1 MTLLTELLPGAA
13 LAPLSVDQ
21 YHAMIRNG
29 ILNEGESLELID
41 GLLVRK
47 DRRDHQGDIMT
58 VGPRHAKATKLLI
71 RVLNQLL
78 ANLGDVYVQ
87 SQLPVTLSEFN
98 EPEPD
103 VAVIQG
109 DERDE
114 SFERH
119 PAPPSILLVIEVADH
134 SLPFDRTSKLRMY
147 AEAGIPEYWIINL
160 VASTI
165 EIYRSP
171 QADQQT
177 YQSHVEIAA
186 AESVTFDL
194 CSQNFRFEA
203 NEVLA

>member
-58 VGPRHAKATKLLI
+58 VGPRHAK
-71 RVLNQLL
+71 VLGLL
-78 ANLGDVYVQ
+78 ADLLQDLLRALPLHVR
-87 SQLPVTLSEFN
+87 SQMPVTLSGIQ

-103 VAVIQG
+103 ISIVKGAR
-109 DERDE
+109 RDYSE
-114 SFERH
+114 AH
-119 PAPPSILLVIEVADH
+119 PSSENIFLLIEIANR
-134 SLPFDRTSKLRMY
+134 SLNFDRTSKLRMY

-160 VASTI
+160 VAGTI